1 MNNKCLLAIF
11 KRLLE
16 KSNDELLNYNLTT
29 RIKQIELELADLN
42 CNAVVAGD

>member
-16 KSNDELLNYNLTT
+16 KSNDELLNYNLTI
-29 RIKQIELELADLN
+29 RIKQIELADLN
-42 CNAVVAGD
+42 CNAVVTGD